1 MLLSSSVAKKGSV
14 SGSCSSVIV
23 SEECRKG
30 LRVGISLW
38 GIFCI
43 TTKHCI
49 FRWNVIVFSPYKE
62 VRVKGPSQIRAKLS
76 LSYLPIL

>member
-23 SEECRKG
+23 SEECRKR

-38 GIFCI
+38 SILCI

-49 FRWNVIVFSPYKE
+49 FRWNIIVSPYKE